1 MGLEKIDF
9 IWYVKKISLL
19 AIIGYTAG
27 ALTFVAQNYFV
38 IMDHVNKTTQTQSQ
52 INDEEKT
59 TTFFLTDDYQK
70 EEQENTFFLPQ
81 DFML

>member
-27 ALTFVAQNYFV
+27 ALTFVAQNYFT
-38 IMDHVNKTTQTQSQ
+38 IMDHIDKTTQFQV
-52 INDEEKT
+52 NDKEKT
-59 TTFFLTDDYQK
+59 TTFFLTDDSQK
-70 EEQENTFFLPQ
+70 EEQCQ
-81 DFML
+81 